1 MALLHFLNV
10 LCIETICPDCYNQA
24 MKLNA
29 DILYSSLNKN
39 IPVEMTG
46 YKDDSLTLLRPEFY
60 DGNGSVFRKHHL
72 YVTSG
77 ERISRR
83 ARCEKG
89 AVVICAGEIPQ
100 MSYYTENCCF
110 LSVRQ
115 GTDIFML
122 FNAVQEIWNRYDA
135 WSDSLNHTL
144 AHSASVEELVEAS
157 TGIFQNPVL
166 VLDSHFHILAHAGYE
181 GFEEIA
187 EAFESTDSGN
197 LSIRA
202 LDEFLREK
210 EPLFH
215 VREPMLLNI
224 RETSTL
230 SLNLFEG
237 EEYTGSIS
245 VEYRNRPHESGD
257 IPLLKYFSS
266 YVLAAIQKNSA
277 TIMNDRNVIRSVF
290 RNIIQG
296 MPIDTAHRKYL
307 EDMQISRRYICLVLR
322 IRSRYAQIPVQYLIR
337 KVDSVFSRSITFENR
352 SDIISFVESDE
363 APDSSAWRDMLH
375 EKLNLLV
382 GTMDLK
388 TGISLEF
395 TDPFSA
401 RSYYLQ
407 ALAALENGCRI
418 RPEEIMYHFRDYVL
432 YELISNAQ
440 ADLPLDMYYPDG
452 LRRLIEH
459 DKDSSISYVDTLRTY
474 LNNHMAVTKT
484 ARDLFIHRSTLLER
498 LDRIRDIL
506 KEDLTDPD
514 IRLQIQILL
523 RALLFKQQQP

>member
-1 MALLHFLNV
+1 MR
-10 LCIETICPDCYNQA
+10 
-24 MKLNA
+24 LNA
-29 DILYSSLNKN
+29 DILYNGLIKTV
-39 IPVEMTG
+39 PVEMTG
-46 YKDDSLTLLRPEFY
+46 YKDDSLSLRRPEFY

-83 ARCEKG
+83 TRCEKG
-89 AVVICAGEIPQ
+89 AVILCIGEIPQ

-115 GTDIFML
+115 GTDIFAL
-122 FNAVQEIWNRYDA
+122 FNTVQEIWNRYDA

-144 AHSASVEELVEAS
+144 AHSASMEELAEAS
-157 TGIFQNPVL
+157 ASIFQNPIL
-166 VLDSHFHILAHAGYE
+166 VLDSHFHILAHGGYE

-187 EAFESTDSGN
+187 EAFESPDSGN
-197 LSIRA
+197 LSIHA
-202 LDEFLREK
+202 LDEFLKEK

-245 VEYRNRPHESGD
+245 VEYRNRPHEAGD

-266 YVLAAIQKNSA
+266 YILAAMKKNSA
-277 TIMNDRNVIRSVF
+277 TVMNDHNVIRRVF
-290 RNIIQG
+290 RDIIQG

-307 EDMQISRRYICLVLR
+307 EDMQIRRRYVCLVLR
-322 IRSRYAQIPVQYLIR
+322 IRNRYAQIPVQYLIR
-337 KVDSVFSRSITFENR
+337 EVDSVFSRSITFENR
-352 SDIISFVESDE
+352 SDIISFIESDE
-363 APDSSAWRDMLH
+363 APDSSAWLDTLY
-375 EKLNLLV
+375 EKLSLLM

-388 TGISLEF
+388 IGISQEF

-418 RPEEIMYHFRDYVL
+418 RPDEILYHFRDYVL

-452 LRRLIEH
+452 LRGLIEH
-459 DKDSSISYVDTLRTY
+459 DKNSSISYVDTLRIY

-523 RALLFKQQQP
+523 RALFFKQQP